1 MSVAQL
7 TQDSKSRGASFRDTR
22 SKKEIAYDVLKQR
35 ILSNQ
40 YTPGTPI
47 IEPDVSAELKVS
59 KTPIREA
66 LQQLERDGFVET
78 VPGRGSFV
86 SHITVKDIKQI
97 FDAREVLE
105 CGAVRRVALVGD
117 KDLIKMK
124 KHELE
129 KYVADEMRDSPTAVD
144 RERDDVH
151 LFIFKLLDNPML
163 SSVYGQLLD
172 QIIRLRNY
180 FNVSL
185 DKERSAFYNREH
197 LRILEALLEGSP
209 DKAEEATLTHL
220 RNASKYLIQLSS
232 L

>member
-1 MSVAQL
+1 MSVSQL
-7 TQDSKSRGASFRDTR
+7 KQDSNRRGSNFKAPR

-35 ILSNQ
+35 ILANE

-47 IEPDVSAELKVS
+47 IEPDLSAEMNVS

-66 LQQLERDGFVET
+66 LQQLEREGFVET

-86 SHITVKDIKQI
+86 SHITIKDIKQI

-117 KDLIKMK
+117 KDLIKLK
-124 KHELE
+124 KQELE
-129 KYVADEMRDSPTAVD
+129 KYAADETRGTYNALDQQ
-144 RERDDVH
+144 RDDVH
-151 LFIFKLLDNPML
+151 LFIFKLLDNPLL
-163 SSVYGQLLD
+163 STVYDQLLD

-185 DKERSAFYNREH
+185 DIERSTFYNREH
-197 LRILEALLEGSP
+197 LRILDALLEGSP

-220 RNASKYLIQLSS
+220 RNASKYLTQLNS